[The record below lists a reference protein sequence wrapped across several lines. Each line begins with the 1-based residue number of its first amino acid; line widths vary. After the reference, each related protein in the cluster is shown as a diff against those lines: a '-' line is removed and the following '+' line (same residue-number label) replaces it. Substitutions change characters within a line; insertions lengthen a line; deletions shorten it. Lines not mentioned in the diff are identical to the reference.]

1 MSNNL
6 EEIEAKL
13 LTLADAVN
21 DINEEMIR
29 NYSGS
34 GSRELNRAYTEL
46 VTARTVV
53 MKEIV
58 DRKRINRNFDK

>member
-58 DRKRINRNFDK
+58 NRKRINRNFDK